1 MTAPA
6 SIAAPRDITRVE
18 FAKVAAFLY
27 AETGITLRPGKEPMV
42 MGRLEKRLR
51 ALGLTTYS
59 AYLAEIESPAAEAEL
74 RTAVDLLTTNETYF
88 FREPQHFA
96 FLSDV
101 VVPARPYG
109 RPLRVWSAASS
120 SGEEAYSAA
129 MVLEDRMTSP
139 WEIVGTDISTR
150 MVERCRQGL
159 YPLAAAGKIPQPLLK
174 RFCLKGTGEYD
185 GQLMVAR
192 SLRDRV
198 TFRCANLLEDLSP
211 LGTFDVIFLR
221 NVMIYFEAETKAT
234 LVARAERML
243 HPGGHLLVSHSETL
257 NGLGSGLQMVRPS
270 VYQRP
275 PG

>member
-6 SIAAPRDITRVE
+6 SAAPRDITRAE
-18 FAKVAAFLY
+18 FAGVAELLY
-27 AETGITLRPGKEPMV
+27 AESGITLKPGKEPMV

-51 ALGLTTYS
+51 ALGLTTYT
-59 AYLAEIESPAAEAEL
+59 AYLEELRRPGAEAEL

-96 FLSDV
+96 FLADV

-139 WEIVGTDISTR
+139 WEIVGTDLSTR

-159 YPLAAAGKIPQPLLK
+159 YPLAAAEKIPTPLLK
-174 RFCLKGTGEYD
+174 RFCLRGTGAYE
-185 GQLMVAR
+185 GQLVVTRA
-192 SLRDRV
+192 LRDRV
-198 TFRCANLLEDLSP
+198 SFRCANLLEDLSP
-211 LGTFDVIFLR
+211 LGMFDVIFLR
-221 NVMIYFEAETKAT
+221 NVMIYFDTDTKAA

-270 VYQRP
+270 VYRRP
-275 PG
+275 A